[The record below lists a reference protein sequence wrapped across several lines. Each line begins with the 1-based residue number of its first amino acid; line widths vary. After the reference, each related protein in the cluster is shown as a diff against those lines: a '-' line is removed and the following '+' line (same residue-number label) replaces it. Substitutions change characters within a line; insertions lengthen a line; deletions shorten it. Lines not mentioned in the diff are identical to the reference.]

1 MICYF
6 VIMIVQR
13 RKTLV
18 HISYLSCCYIC
29 NYKEM
34 CSFGMHLELLGTM
47 KTNNNNRKDLK
58 MNNNDTTLS
67 PMVVPLTASIYG
79 ALIYGIYLIFMVTI

>member
-1 MICYF
+1 
-6 VIMIVQR
+6 
-13 RKTLV
+13 
-18 HISYLSCCYIC
+18 
-29 NYKEM
+29 
-34 CSFGMHLELLGTM
+34 MHLELLGTM

-79 ALIYGIYLIFMVTI
+79 ALIYGIYLIFMVTIWLNWELMKIMSNTIRLTISRLLYTMTPMRQPS